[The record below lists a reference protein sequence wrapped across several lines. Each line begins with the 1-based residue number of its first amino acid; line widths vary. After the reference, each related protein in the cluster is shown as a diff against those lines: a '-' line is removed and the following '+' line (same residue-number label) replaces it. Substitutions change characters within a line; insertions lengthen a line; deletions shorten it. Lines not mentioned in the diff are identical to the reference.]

1 MQTKIS
7 QEYVSGSKRRV
18 VLTEIGFEESN
29 ACAGIN
35 GVERIILD
43 EINAIQDD
51 SRMKKI
57 QRTEQE
63 WKDLLSPF
71 EYVVLRQEGTE
82 QPGSS
87 PLNAEYRKGV
97 FKCAGCGLDLF
108 RSEAKFDSGTGW
120 PSFYEAIE
128 GSLDTRKDFKLVL
141 PRTEYHC
148 ARCGSHHGHLFNDGL
163 PPTKKRYCS
172 NGVALR
178 FQPDKADE
186 PG

>member
-1 MQTKIS
+1 MDTRFDQ
-7 QEYVSGSKRRV
+7 
-18 VLTEIGFEESN
+18 SN
-29 ACAGIN
+29 ASANVIGI
-35 GVERIILD
+35 GRIILN
-43 EINAIQDD
+43 ENNAIQGD
-51 SRMKKI
+51 SCMKRI

-71 EYVVLRQEGTE
+71 EFVVLRQEGTE
-82 QPGSS
+82 QPWSS
-87 PLNAEYRKGV
+87 PLNTEHRKGV

-120 PSFYEAIE
+120 PSFCEAIE

-148 ARCGSHHGHLFNDGL
+148 ARCGSHHGHVFNDGPL
-163 PPTKKRYCS
+163 PTKKRYCS

-178 FQPDKADE
+178 FEPDKSDE
-186 PG
+186 PN